1 LPFARKRLRTKATT
15 GKIVGAADNKFKQQQ
30 AVCSS
35 HLGVGPQ
42 QWLATGEE
50 ESFPVVN
57 LARRGF
63 LRARFSSAAPGAQ
76 PSPLRPPWAVA
87 EGDFLDRCTR
97 CGDCI
102 RACAASGSHLL
113 QPGEGGFPVASFNPA
128 ACTFCGDCLTAC
140 TATRSRALQAEDGV
154 PPWRLQLVIG
164 EDCLPKQQVVCRT
177 CAERCDAG
185 AIRFPPRLG
194 GVAEPVV
201 DADRCTGCGD
211 CLSPCPTQALQL
223 RRVEA
228 VASPESVSP
237 LSPCEA
243 P

>member
-1 LPFARKRLRTKATT
+1 M
-15 GKIVGAADNKFKQQQ
+15 
-30 AVCSS
+30 
-35 HLGVGPQ
+35 
-42 QWLATGEE
+42 
-50 ESFPVVN
+50 VN

-63 LRARFSSAAPGAQ
+63 LRARFSSTALAAQ
-76 PSPLRPPWAVA
+76 PTPLRPPWAVA
-87 EGDFLDRCTR
+87 EEEFQERCTR

-102 RACAASGSHLL
+102 RVCAASGSHLL
-113 QPGEGGFPVASFNPA
+113 QPGEGGFPVAVFNPA
-128 ACTFCGDCLTAC
+128 ACTFCTDCLTAC
-140 TATRSRALQAEDGV
+140 TATGSSALQAQE

-177 CAERCDAG
+177 CAEMCDAG

-223 RRVEA
+223 RRAE
-228 VASPESVSP
+228 VASPDSLLSSQ
-237 LSPCEA
+237 LSPSEA

>member
-1 LPFARKRLRTKATT
+1 M
-15 GKIVGAADNKFKQQQ
+15 
-30 AVCSS
+30 
-35 HLGVGPQ
+35 
-42 QWLATGEE
+42 
-50 ESFPVVN
+50 VN

-63 LRARFSSAAPGAQ
+63 LRARFSSAASPTQ
-76 PSPLRPPWAVA
+76 LSPLRPPWAVT

-97 CGDCI
+97 CGDCV

-140 TATRSRALQAEDGV
+140 TATGSRALQEQ
-154 PPWRLQLVIG
+154 PQPWRLQLLIG

-177 CAERCDAG
+177 CAEMCDAG
-185 AIRFPPRLG
+185 AIRFSPRLG
-194 GVAEPVV
+194 GVSEPVV

-211 CLSPCPTQALQL
+211 CLAPCPTQALQL
-223 RRVEA
+223 RRAELA
-228 VASPESVSP
+228 PPDSLSSSQ